1 MSETYYLMGMIMDF
15 HTSSKED
22 AYFLCS
28 ATLSSGAGAPRNRH
42 PNDQE
47 SFFVQKGVIEFTV
60 GDETINAGPGQFVKV
75 PRGEIH
81 SFRNATDEEVEMLIL
96 NVPGSIHENVFRICG
111 TKLEA
116 GSRDWPSPEPELDME
131 WVARVCADEGLEI
144 VS

>member
-15 HTSSKED
+15 HTSSEED
-22 AYFLCS
+22 GYFLCT
-28 ATLSSGAGAPRNRH
+28 ATLSSGAGAPPNRH

-47 SFFVQKGVIEFTV
+47 SFFVQKGLVEFTV
-60 GDETINAGPGQFVKV
+60 DGETIHAKPGQFVKV

-81 SFRNATDEEVEMLIL
+81 SFRNPTDEEAEMLIL

-111 TKLEA
+111 TKLSP
-116 GSRDWPSPEPELDME
+116 GSRDWPSPEPDLDMD
-131 WVARVCADEGLEI
+131 WVAKICADEGLEI